1 MFLKN
6 IYSDFMKAFIVCVFH
21 HELCQKDLGGEIIL
35 ASSAELERHCMWSVL
50 PEK

>member
-1 MFLKN
+1 
-6 IYSDFMKAFIVCVFH
+6 MKAFIVCVFH